1 MTEIHSEMYEKK
13 AQVIECRESGTMTFR
28 SDDVDEAR
36 DIGSKLYYPHEVR
49 VLGDE
54 HKFQMR
60 MTAATFGPVTLGRL
74 DYSTE
79 VEIYTNELKDAYQVN
94 IPMRGELATG
104 SGRAR
109 TVATPHHAAVYR
121 CDQRTVL
128 RGWASPY
135 PTPVLAL
142 KIDRRALEDQLAA
155 RLGITVVDPIIF
167 DVDLDLDTVVGR
179 QWLSLVEGLS
189 HQLDS
194 PEALA
199 LHPIVAAP
207 MAECLMSGL
216 LVAAEH
222 DYRGRLYAPKPALP
236 GLVRL
241 AIDYMEAHAQE
252 PMTVAQVARH
262 VGVSVRAL
270 QLGFQT
276 SLGTTPMRQ
285 LKLIRLQH
293 ARKELLNA
301 DPYAVGVTEI
311 ARRWGFLHVGRFA
324 GEYKAAFGS
333 SPSEDLR
340 TVPFR

>member
-1 MTEIHSEMYEKK
+1 MTELP
-13 AQVIECRESGTMTFR
+13 QQGNGTRTFL
-28 SDDVDEAR
+28 SDDIDEAR
-36 DIGSKLYYPHEVR
+36 DIGSDLYYPHEVR

-54 HKFQMR
+54 DKFQMR
-60 MTAATFGPVTLGRL
+60 MTAASFGPVTLGRL

-79 VEIYTNELKDAYQVN
+79 VEIFTNELLDSYQVN
-94 IPMRGELATG
+94 IPMRGELITG
-104 SGRAR
+104 SGRSR
-109 TVATPHHAAVYR
+109 TVANPHRAAVYR
-121 CDQRTVL
+121 CDQRSLL

-155 RLGITVVDPIIF
+155 RLGIEVANPIVF
-167 DVDLDLDTVVGR
+167 DVDLDLDSVVGR

-222 DYRGRLYAPKPALP
+222 DYRARLYEPKPALP
-236 GLVRL
+236 GTVRL
-241 AIDYMEAHAQE
+241 ALDYLDAHAQQ
-252 PMTVAQVARH
+252 PLTVAQVAKNI
-262 VGVSVRAL
+262 GVSVRSL
-270 QLGFQT
+270 QVGFQN

-285 LKLIRLQH
+285 LKIIRLQK
-293 ARKELLNA
+293 ARKDLLAA
-301 DPYAVGVTEI
+301 DPAEVGVTEI
-311 ARRWGFLHVGRFA
+311 AQRWGFLHVGRFA
-324 GEYKAAFGS
+324 GDYRAAFGV

-340 TVPFR
+340 TIPFH